1 MIGKGRAMQE
11 HTIKLNPSDE
21 LARRLNQQDAQP
33 IILEANGVHYDVVRR
48 AEDIWTG
55 YDPDRAL
62 KAVEKSA
69 GILKHAG
76 VDAEQ
81 LERDIYEDRTQNS
94 TGRPA

>member
-1 MIGKGRAMQE
+1 MQG
-11 HTIKLNPSDE
+11 HTIKLNPGDE

-33 IILEANGVHYDVVRR
+33 IIVEANGVRYDVVRR
-48 AEDIWTG
+48 AEDIWAD

-69 GILKHAG
+69 GMLKRAG
-76 VDAEQ
+76 VDAAQ
-81 LERDIYEDRTQNS
+81 IERDIYEDRTQNS